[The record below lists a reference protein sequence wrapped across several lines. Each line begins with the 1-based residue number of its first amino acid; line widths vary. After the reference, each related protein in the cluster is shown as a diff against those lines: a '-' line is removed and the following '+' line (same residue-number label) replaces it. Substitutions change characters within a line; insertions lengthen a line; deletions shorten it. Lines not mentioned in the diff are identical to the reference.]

1 MAFLFPFHQKKIEYM
16 QNLTFL
22 CNEGIGI
29 DDVCKRVC
37 PHGGYTNIAINASSH
52 F

>member
-22 CNEGIGI
+22 CNEDIGI

-37 PHGGYTNIAINASSH
+37 PHGGYTNIAINTSSH